1 MRDRHQKQKPARER
15 VKISRRFSSLI
26 FFVSAAQ
33 YDVIFLKEM
42 GGVHRL
48 GTVVAPPHVDTPPL
62 LPLDTKQTVI
72 IIRHPLRQFWLYT
85 GASVLNF
92 AHYDAVSAV
101 ISTIST
107 ACQCLEDH
115 RIRLHAEQSK
125 PYRNASQNPV

>member
-1 MRDRHQKQKPARER
+1 M
-15 VKISRRFSSLI
+15 ISQWFSSLI
-26 FFVSAAQ
+26 FL
-33 YDVIFLKEM
+33 FLLLNDCYFLEEM

-62 LPLDTKQTVI
+62 LPLDTKQIVI
-72 IIRHPLRQFWLYT
+72 IIRHGSFHHPLQQYT

-92 AHYDAVSAV
+92 MHYDAV

-115 RIRLHAEQSK
+115 RIRLHVEQSK
-125 PYRNASQNPV
+125 PYRNSSQNPIQFKSFNLAIDIST